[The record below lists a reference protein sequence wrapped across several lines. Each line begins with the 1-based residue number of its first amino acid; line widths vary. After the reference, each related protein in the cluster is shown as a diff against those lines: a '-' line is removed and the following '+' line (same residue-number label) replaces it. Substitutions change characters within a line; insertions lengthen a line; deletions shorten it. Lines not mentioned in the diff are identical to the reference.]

1 MKRFLLCFLSVFLAA
16 SCEQEMTQE
25 QKPVEEADRLGQP
38 LSEFSFLKIH
48 NESAVYEDISVG
60 VKDSSALF
68 ETPLISSPH
77 LVASF
82 DSHGAEVYVD
92 GVKQISGVTVNDFS
106 KPLTYVV
113 KGSLEYSFVVEVRYS
128 GLPVVF
134 VETPDRSEIP
144 SKFEDWLSD
153 TRIKVYNP
161 DWSVDLDMTTGIRGR
176 GNSTWAYPKKPY
188 ALKLDSKSKVLGM
201 REHKRWVLLANW
213 MDRTLLRNAVS
224 FRLSEMTA
232 LDYTPRG
239 QFVELILNG
248 EHMGNYYLCEHIK
261 VDENRVNID
270 ELDSSETDG
279 GYLMELDIY
288 YDEIN
293 KFMSKHRNFP
303 YMFKDPDEVSA
314 SQFGFLQ
321 DYVNNLEDALYDD
334 LRFEKRDYQEY
345 IDVDSFIEWW
355 FVMELS
361 NNWEPCHPK
370 SVYMHKDKGGK
381 LTMGPVWDFDWGTF
395 TRYDGYVIYN
405 SLYYERLFSDV
416 SFRTRVKELWNQYEA
431 DFRNLPAYIIS
442 EAERIRNSE
451 YFNHEMWPIDQ
462 EVNKDEDMTFDQAV
476 AAMISSY
483 EHKLEWLDGQI
494 SNLIQ

>member
-161 DWSVDLDMTTGIRGR
+161 DWSVDLDMPMLKGDGR
-176 GNSTWAYPKKPY
+176 KY
-188 ALKLDSKSKVLGM
+188 LD
-201 REHKRWVLLANW
+201 
-213 MDRTLLRNAVS
+213 
-224 FRLSEMTA
+224 
-232 LDYTPRG
+232 
-239 QFVELILNG
+239 ELIFIG
-248 EHMGNYYLCEHIK
+248 E
-261 VDENRVNID
+261 
-270 ELDSSETDG
+270 
-279 GYLMELDIY
+279 
-288 YDEIN
+288 
-293 KFMSKHRNFP
+293 
-303 YMFKDPDEVSA
+303 
-314 SQFGFLQ
+314 Q
-321 DYVNNLEDALYDD
+321 
-334 LRFEKRDYQEY
+334 
-345 IDVDSFIEWW
+345 
-355 FVMELS
+355 
-361 NNWEPCHPK
+361 
-370 SVYMHKDKGGK
+370 
-381 LTMGPVWDFDWGTF
+381 
-395 TRYDGYVIYN
+395 
-405 SLYYERLFSDV
+405 
-416 SFRTRVKELWNQYEA
+416 
-431 DFRNLPAYIIS
+431 
-442 EAERIRNSE
+442 
-451 YFNHEMWPIDQ
+451 
-462 EVNKDEDMTFDQAV
+462 
-476 AAMISSY
+476 
-483 EHKLEWLDGQI
+483 
-494 SNLIQ
+494 

>member
-293 KFMSKHRNFP
+293 SCRSTGIFRICSRIPTRSVLHSSVSCRIMSIIWRMP
-303 YMFKDPDEVSA
+303 YTMICV
-314 SQFGFLQ
+314 L
-321 DYVNNLEDALYDD
+321 
-334 LRFEKRDYQEY
+334 KR
-345 IDVDSFIEWW
+345 
-355 FVMELS
+355 
-361 NNWEPCHPK
+361 
-370 SVYMHKDKGGK
+370 G
-381 LTMGPVWDFDWGTF
+381 
-395 TRYDGYVIYN
+395 
-405 SLYYERLFSDV
+405 
-416 SFRTRVKELWNQYEA
+416 
-431 DFRNLPAYIIS
+431 IIRS
-442 EAERIRNSE
+442 
-451 YFNHEMWPIDQ
+451 
-462 EVNKDEDMTFDQAV
+462 
-476 AAMISSY
+476 ISM
-483 EHKLEWLDGQI
+483 
-494 SNLIQ
+494 